1 MGEAVPA
8 ASPPPPPVGRD
19 YGTNNPTPGGRP
31 EQRSTPHPTGSSGVN
46 KRADHALD
54 QYADGIRRRSD
65 AAFTAVYEATADD
78 LASFAF
84 GMLRERSAAEDAVQ
98 QAFLELVRSAEGVRG
113 GGESIRVWL
122 FRSVRFRCLDEL
134 RRVSRRSEL
143 VGVTLP
149 EPGTSDIDPFE
160 AEIGPELSRALGELS
175 DRQRSLVVLRHVVGL
190 SGEEIARV
198 MATNRAAIYAA
209 LARAERTLRRSLDR
223 GAGR

>member
-1 MGEAVPA
+1 M
-8 ASPPPPPVGRD
+8 
-19 YGTNNPTPGGRP
+19 
-31 EQRSTPHPTGSSGVN
+31 N

-65 AAFTAVYEATADD
+65 AAFAAVYEATADD

-98 QAFLELVRSAEGVRG
+98 QAFLELVRSADRVRG

-134 RRVSRRSEL
+134 RRVSRRPAF

-149 EPGTSDIDPFE
+149 EPGISDIDPFE
-160 AEIGPELSRALGELS
+160 AEIGPELSHALGELS

-190 SGEEIARV
+190 SAEEIARV
-198 MATNRAAIYAA
+198 MSTNRTAVYAA
-209 LARAERTLRRSLDR
+209 MARAERTLRRSLER
-223 GAGR
+223 GAVR